1 VVNIC
6 QNSLI
11 MVDLTDT
18 VWIYTSISPEN
29 HAALRS
35 GFAGYPANP
44 RWSAIKYR
52 AWKQGY
58 QWREGLSQGK
68 LTIRESDSQLVPAT
82 ELIEIT
88 TVKAN
93 ILSKQLLVSCS

>member
-1 VVNIC
+1 MVKLG

-11 MVDLTDT
+11 VVDLTDKI
-18 VWIYTSISPEN
+18 WIYTQIPAEN

-44 RWSAIKYR
+44 RWNATKYR

-58 QWREGLSQGK
+58 QWRRELSLGK
-68 LTIRESDSQLVPAT
+68 LTVRESDSQLVPI
-82 ELIEIT
+82 LI
-88 TVKAN
+88 A
-93 ILSKQLLVSCS
+93 